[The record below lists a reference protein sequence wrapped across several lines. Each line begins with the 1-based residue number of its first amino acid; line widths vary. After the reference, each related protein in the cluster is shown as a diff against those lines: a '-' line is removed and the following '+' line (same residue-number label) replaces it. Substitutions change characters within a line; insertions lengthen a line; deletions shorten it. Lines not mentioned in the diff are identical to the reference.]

1 MPSAKKNLVIVES
14 PAKAKT
20 IEKYLGDDYKV
31 VASMGHLRDLPK
43 STLGIDIE
51 NDFEPKYIPVK
62 DHKDV
67 IDTLKKLSKSAKTVY
82 LATDPDREGEAISWH
97 LKELLALPDDK
108 ARRVTFNEITK
119 KVVTESVGNPRDI
132 DKDLVDAQQARRL
145 LDRLVGYKL
154 SPLLWKKIKRGL
166 SAGRVQSVATRMVVD
181 REKEI
186 ESFVREE
193 YWLLDAVLNCD
204 ETDADFTARYYGKGD
219 KKLELHSEDEV
230 NAVIAETQDEPF
242 VIKTVKRG
250 KKHRSP
256 SPPFITSTLQ
266 QEASRRL
273 GMTPRRTMSVA
284 QQLYEGVDIAGQGT
298 VGLITYMRTDSLR
311 LSDEALM
318 AAKNF
323 IIERYG
329 KEYYHGSFRV
339 YKTKSGAQ
347 DAHEAIR
354 PTNIELTPERV
365 RKDLTPEQYRLYR
378 LIWGRFT
385 ACQMANSVYDNVVVD
400 VESNGHIFRSNY
412 SELKFAGYTAVYEES
427 KDEESDELRKKLPDL
442 QAGER
447 VYLEKMLPEQQFT
460 QPPARYTEATLIR
473 AMEEKGIGRP
483 STYAPTISTIT
494 SHEYVVKDGK
504 YLKPTN
510 LGVVVTEL
518 MMERFPNIVDLKF
531 TNHMEEELDSVES
544 GKLYWK
550 KLLHEFYDGFSVELE
565 NAEKA
570 LEGVRI
576 KVPDE
581 LSDEY
586 CDVCGK
592 QMVVKSGKFGR
603 FLACPA
609 YPECSFTKP
618 LVIEMPGKCPK
629 CGSRILKRTSKKGYT
644 FYACERGA
652 DCGFM
657 TWYVPTKDF
666 CPSCGKTLFKPSGK
680 GQKKAFCINE
690 ECSEFVPEEKRGYK
704 KKTTAK
710 SDEKKP
716 AAKKKTTTKKA
727 KE

>member
-298 VGLITYMRTDSLR
+298 VGLITYMRTD
-311 LSDEALM
+311 EALM

-518 MMERFPNIVDLKF
+518 MMERFPDIVDLKF

>member
-518 MMERFPNIVDLKF
+518 MMERFPDIVDLKF

-704 KKTTAK
+704 KKATAK